1 MKRLLSLF
9 LCITLFSPLL
19 LISASAEQAITK
31 TEAAELIV
39 KMERF
44 HKGLVYLIHDESEG
58 IVIQQLKR
66 TKVEDEDLYNRLVK
80 ASVHGDRYA
89 DHPWLDFYLL
99 DGEYGKLSFWHEYM
113 GEFLTEDY
121 IQKNIEFNFAII
133 QLDDKVYS
141 VDAIF
146 YAVVPGFPIL
156 INEDQQKDIL
166 VETEDHIKIVD
177 NDTVLLEAHYDR
189 DSRNEDKSQ
198 SRGWLEVDFEYTEDG
213 WRISGGEA
221 TDDFT
226 RFCPLRENDA
236 NPETGD
242 GVTVIIACLAVSMLG
257 VGITVKK
264 RRNII

>member
-1 MKRLLSLF
+1 M
-9 LCITLFSPLL
+9 PLL
-19 LISASAEQAITK
+19 NISTNAAQTITK

-166 VETEDHIKIVD
+166 VETKDHIKIVD
-177 NDTVLLEAHYDR
+177 NDTVLLEAYYDR
-189 DSRNEDKSQ
+189 DNGNV
-198 SRGWLEVDFEYTEDG
+198 GWLEVDFEYTEDG

-242 GVTVIIACLAVSMLG
+242 GVTVIIACLIISMLG
-257 VGITVKK
+257 VGMTISK
-264 RRNII
+264 RRRGYTV